1 MSTTTET
8 TLQIILSL
16 TALTLLYMLL
26 RSRTKDSPEDEEDY
40 SGSARDPESL
50 SDPTPEALSELD
62 RLIQKRSDR

>member
-16 TALTLLYMLL
+16 TALTLLYVLL

>member
-40 SGSARDPESL
+40 SGAARDPESL

>member
-26 RSRTKDSPEDEEDY
+26 RSRTKDPQEDEEDY

>member
-16 TALTLLYMLL
+16 TALTLFYMLL
-26 RSRTKDSPEDEEDY
+26 RNRSKDSPEDEEDY
-40 SGSARDPESL
+40 SGSARDPDSL

>member
-16 TALTLLYMLL
+16 TALTLFYMLL
-26 RSRTKDSPEDEEDY
+26 RSRSKDSPEDEEDY
-40 SGSARDPESL
+40 SGSARDPDSL